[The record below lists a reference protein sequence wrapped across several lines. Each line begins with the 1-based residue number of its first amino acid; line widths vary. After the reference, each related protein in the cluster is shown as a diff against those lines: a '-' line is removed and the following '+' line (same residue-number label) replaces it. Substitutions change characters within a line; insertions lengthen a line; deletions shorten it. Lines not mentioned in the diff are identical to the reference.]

1 MYVIGYIS
9 APWNNRCQYVLYAL
23 GHVLHAPSFPPHI
36 LRLGANPWSRAGGVA
51 ARRKLLLRRRGAE
64 AQSAVFRKEGRERG
78 HFGSHLLSILSIE
91 GYCNFLDFIVTAL
104 VIRLIVLDVGHC
116 KRLVRR
122 KCVHVVR
129 KYSSSE
135 DYRHDRKLTF
145 VTTTKTWS
153 HLCFLYILYLWLHV
167 HVHIVH
173 RHLDLTQNFKTCSKG
188 LCKRR

>member
-1 MYVIGYIS
+1 MPVCLVCTWTCS
-9 APWNNRCQYVLYAL
+9 PCSLLSSTHPPPWCKPLKQ
-23 GHVLHAPSFPPHI
+23 G
-36 LRLGANPWSRAGGVA
+36 W
-51 ARRKLLLRRRGAE
+51 RRRGQEE
-64 AQSAVFRKEGRERG
+64 AAAQKARRWGPVRCLQKGGTGTRPLRFPPPEHPVHWGLLQLLGFYRHRFGYQAHRSWCRSLQAASAK
-78 HFGSHLLSILSIE
+78 
-91 GYCNFLDFIVTAL
+91 
-104 VIRLIVLDVGHC
+104 
-116 KRLVRR
+116 K